1 MEYHYIIKCPKEHVG
16 IIIGEKGTTIKKL
29 IKKWNGKIQDIK
41 ENTPSEGYVC
51 IYGEHYAVH
60 ILALELNDMIK
71 TSMDRRIKEL
81 ESVITPWQDAGV
93 MTH

>member
-1 MEYHYIIKCPKEHVG
+1 MDDEYNIKV
-16 IIIGEKGTTIKKL
+16 
-29 IKKWNGKIQDIK
+29 
-41 ENTPSEGYVC
+41 NTPSNGYIC

-81 ESVITPWQDAGV
+81 EEVINPMSRCWCDDPLINCLVHSKWSYPISHLRRYLNMPGYTS
-93 MTH
+93 